1 MEHLHTQVR
10 SGMYEGH
17 TSNPRLPVTFR
28 PKETLIGN
36 ITPAHWHEHPEIL
49 HIIRC
54 TVRIYIQ
61 GRVYQ
66 AAPGDLVIIN
76 PGETHAIP
84 ERENGSLYECIIPHR
99 TLCDKMGISFEDH
112 PLPNLIR
119 DEPCEGCFLNMTRC
133 THARDLL
140 LSGGTCVAECALRCG
155 FQHLSYFTKTY
166 KRYMGELPSQ
176 TACAKRLPLS

>member
-1 MEHLHTQVR
+1 
-10 SGMYEGH
+10 
-17 TSNPRLPVTFR
+17 
-28 PKETLIGN
+28 
-36 ITPAHWHEHPEIL
+36 
-49 HIIRC
+49 
-54 TVRIYIQ
+54 
-61 GRVYQ
+61 
-66 AAPGDLVIIN
+66 
-76 PGETHAIP
+76 
-84 ERENGSLYECIIPHR
+84 
-99 TLCDKMGISFEDH
+99 MGISFEDH

-119 DEPCEGCFLNMTRC
+119 DEPCEGYFRKIMQELSEKKELYEISAQLGILELILHLMRRYPARVSPKDRPGSAGERMVKQAITYIQENYSRAISTDDVCRHLGFDKSYVCTTFKKITGSTIISFLNMTRC